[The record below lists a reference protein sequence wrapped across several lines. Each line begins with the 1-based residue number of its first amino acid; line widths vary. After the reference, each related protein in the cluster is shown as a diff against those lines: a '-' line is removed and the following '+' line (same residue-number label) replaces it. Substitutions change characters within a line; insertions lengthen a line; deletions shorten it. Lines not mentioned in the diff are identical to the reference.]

1 MNGKKILITAMTASL
16 LLGGAAAALAAGHHH
31 MGGPRGPHRPGM
43 PPEILFVRMLQQFDT
58 NGDMKISKDEATAG
72 VDKIFAAI
80 DTNNDGSIT
89 PGEFRTYR
97 EAQMKAMWEEHKK
110 EWEANKDKDAPKPDD
125 QAKADEQAGKDQGG
139 KQHHHGDHGPG
150 GPRGEHGWRQHGGGM
165 MGQMLF
171 HRVDTDENG
180 QISKAEAEAA
190 MDKLF
195 NRLDRNHDGFIALD
209 DMPKMPLL

>member
-1 MNGKKILITAMTASL
+1 MIGKKILITAMSATL
-16 LLGGAAAALAAGHHH
+16 LLGGAAASFAATGHH
-31 MGGPRGPHRPGM
+31 MGGPRGHHRPGM

-58 NGDMKISKDEATAG
+58 NGDFKISKDEATAG

-97 EAQMKAMWEEHKK
+97 KAQMKAMWEEHKK
-110 EWEANKDKDAPKPDD
+110 MMEADKDKAKPDD
-125 QAKADEQAGKDQGG
+125 QAANDDKDGKPP
-139 KQHHHGDHGPG
+139 HHGDRGPHGKG
-150 GPRGEHGWRQHGGGM
+150 MRGPGM
-165 MGQMLF
+165 MGDMLF

-190 MDKLF
+190 MAKLF
-195 NRLDRNHDGFIALD
+195 DRLDRNHDGFIALD

>member
-1 MNGKKILITAMTASL
+1 MIGKKILITAMSATL
-16 LLGGAAAALAAGHHH
+16 LLGGAAASFAATGHH
-31 MGGPRGPHRPGM
+31 MGGPRGHHRPGM

-97 EAQMKAMWEEHKK
+97 QAQMKAMWEEHKK
-110 EWEANKDKDAPKPDD
+110 MMEANKDTAKPDNQSAND
-125 QAKADEQAGKDQGG
+125 DKDGKPP
-139 KQHHHGDHGPG
+139 HHGDDGERGPHGKGRHGPG
-150 GPRGEHGWRQHGGGM
+150 M
-165 MGQMLF
+165 MGDMLF
-171 HRVDTDENG
+171 HRVDTDQNG

-190 MDKLF
+190 MAKLF
-195 NRLDRNHDGFIALD
+195 DHLDRNHDGFIALD

>member
-1 MNGKKILITAMTASL
+1 MNGKKLLITAVSATL
-16 LLGGAAAALAAGHHH
+16 LLGGAAAAFAAGGHH
-31 MGGPRGPHRPGM
+31 MGGPRGHHRPGIA
-43 PPEILFVRMLQQFDT
+43 PEILFVHMLQQFDT

-97 EAQMKAMWEEHKK
+97 QAQMKAMWEEHKK
-110 EWEANKDKDAPKPDD
+110 EWEANKDASKADDKAQPDD
-125 QAKADEQAGKDQGG
+125 QASNDDKDGKP
-139 KQHHHGDHGPG
+139 QHHHGGQGHGEHG
-150 GPRGEHGWRQHGGGM
+150 MGPRGPGM
-165 MGQMLF
+165 MGEMLF

-190 MDKLF
+190 MAKLF
-195 NRLDRNHDGFIALD
+195 DRLDKNHDGFIALD
-209 DMPKMPLL
+209 DMPKAPIL